1 MFEKAKGLKIS
12 KTILQKKIELGN
24 VFNSGKN
31 VLSQPLPCKKNCCE
45 ICNNFFSTNIFFYC
59 DCFVLNIKL
68 KIYED
73 SYF

>member
-24 VFNSGKN
+24 VFNCGKN
-31 VLSQPLPCKKNCCE
+31 VFSQPLPCKK
-45 ICNNFFSTNIFFYC
+45 IAVKFVIFFSSTNIFFIVI
-59 DCFVLNIKL
+59 VLFKHKT